1 MINDYPNLV
10 EFLKLALMFYANE
23 DNYASTINTDSMIN
37 IDKGHNAR
45 FALEQIGIVKEI
57 NEKMD
62 DEMLK
67 ILSETEKDSSDNIGT
82 IMALINNENKKI

>member
-1 MINDYPNLV
+1 MINDYPNLI

-23 DNYASTINTDSMIN
+23 DNYISTITTDSMIN

-45 FALEQIGIVKEI
+45 YALEQIDIVREA

-62 DEMLK
+62 DDLLK
-67 ILSETEKDSSDNIGT
+67 KLSEIKI
-82 IMALINNENKKI
+82 ENPDDMNMIITLLTNKNL

>member
-1 MINDYPNLV
+1 MINDYLNLI

-23 DNYASTINTDSMIN
+23 DNYVSTITTESMIN

-57 NEKMD
+57 NEKID
-62 DEMLK
+62 DNILKAISEM
-67 ILSETEKDSSDNIGT
+67 EKDESDNINT
-82 IMALINNENKKI
+82 IMALINKEK